1 MKTLLKP
8 VAVLATAALFSCV
21 LAFAQ
26 TSSAPAGNSNIA
38 HLYLVEKDPANFQP
52 VPGGAWGKLVYARSG
67 PSFDFVFNGHKLDAG
82 IAYTLIY
89 YPDPWPG
96 NGAKCLG
103 NAVADTNGDVH
114 IQGRR
119 NTGNLPIATDL
130 NANPE
135 TTTEPPQTGAKIW
148 LVLTGDVNC
157 TSATMV
163 NYHPTEYLFEM
174 HLITYTKT
182 Q

>member
-1 MKTLLKP
+1 MTNLLRS
-8 VAVLATAALFSCV
+8 VAVLVTAALFSCV
-21 LAFAQ
+21 LTFGQ
-26 TSSAPAGNSNIA
+26 SPSAPAGQSNIA
-38 HLYLVEKDPANFQP
+38 HLYLVEKDPATFQP
-52 VPGGAWGKLVYARSG
+52 VPGGAWGKLVYTRSG
-67 PSFDFVFNGHKLDAG
+67 ASFDFVFNGHKLDTG

-96 NGAKCLG
+96 NGAECLG
-103 NAVADTNGDVH
+103 HAVANTNGDVH

-119 NTGNLPIATDL
+119 NTGSLPVATDL

-148 LVLTGDVNC
+148 LVLSTDINC
-157 TSATMV
+157 SSKMMV

-174 HLITYTKT
+174 RLITYSKT

>member
-1 MKTLLKP
+1 VKTLLRR
-8 VAVLATAALFSCV
+8 VAVLAIAAVFSCV
-21 LAFAQ
+21 LGFGQ
-26 TSSAPAGNSNIA
+26 TVGAPAGNSNIA
-38 HLYLVEKDPANFQP
+38 HLYIVEKDPANFQP
-52 VPGGAWGKLVYARSG
+52 VPGGAWGKLLYTRSG
-67 PSFDFVFNGHKLDAG
+67 PSFDFVFNGHKLDTG
-82 IAYTLIY
+82 IAYILIY

-96 NGAKCLG
+96 KGAKCLG
-103 NAVADTNGDVH
+103 NAVADANGDVH

-119 NTGNLPIATDL
+119 DPVSLPIATDL

-148 LVLTGDVNC
+148 LVLTSDVNC
-157 TSATMV
+157 SSAMMI

>member
-26 TSSAPAGNSNIA
+26 TPSAPAGNSNIA

-89 YPDPWPG
+89 YPDPWRETG
-96 NGAKCLG
+96 Q
-103 NAVADTNGDVH
+103 NAW
-114 IQGRR
+114 
-119 NTGNLPIATDL
+119 ATRL
-130 NANPE
+130 Q
-135 TTTEPPQTGAKIW
+135 TQTGMYISKEGGIP
-148 LVLTGDVNC
+148 VICRSPLT
-157 TSATMV
+157 
-163 NYHPTEYLFEM
+163 
-174 HLITYTKT
+174 
-182 Q
+182 